1 MKKLVRIIT
10 LSALVATIWLPAVA
24 NNLSL
29 TATTAPAF
37 QDEEAKAKLYN
48 NFLAKY
54 KTDTKGAYELA
65 KEYLQKYPA
74 DSDQTAYLK
83 KWITAY
89 EAKEKEGRKKTVEDL
104 FGQQKYA
111 ESFNAAKVIL
121 AEEPA
126 DVRTLNNAVFAAL
139 YAALVNKNDSFNG
152 EAANYARKA
161 IQIIQSGQP
170 FDKRDDTLGW
180 LHSAIGYFSLKTN
193 PSESINYYI
202 KAAGF
207 EGAVKKDP
215 QTYLFLADA
224 YRTAEYNKVASEIKT
239 RCSTAEQQATPD
251 CKALTDR
258 VNQVVDR
265 MIDAYARAI
274 ALATDAK
281 YAGLKSDAM
290 KDLTP
295 LYKFRHENSEAGLNE
310 LIAGILAKPLPTG
323 AIGTGTGTASS
334 ATPPATSQ
342 SSTTGV
348 TGAATATPTTTPAN
362 TNGTSGTGSEAT
374 KTAPASTTNTNNST
388 GNTNTTGKTP
398 RRR

>member
-1 MKKLVRIIT
+1 MRPMKKLVQILA

-37 QDEEAKAKLYN
+37 QDEEAKAQLYN
-48 NFLAKY
+48 DFLAKY
-54 KTDTKGAYELA
+54 KTDTKAAYELA

-74 DSDQTAYLK
+74 DSDQTTYLK

-111 ESFNAAKVIL
+111 ESFNAAKAIL
-121 AEEPA
+121 ADEPS

-139 YAALVNKNDSFNG
+139 YAALVNKNENFNA

-180 LHSAIGYFSLKTN
+180 LNSAIGYFSLKTN
-193 PSESINYYI
+193 PSESVNYYI

-224 YRTAEYNKVASEIKT
+224 YRASEYTKLASDIKT
-239 RCSTAEQQATPD
+239 RCTTAEQQATPD
-251 CKALTDR
+251 CKALSDR

-274 ALATDAK
+274 ALATDPK
-281 YAGLKSDAM
+281 YATLKADAM

-295 LYKFRHENSEAGLNE
+295 LYKFRHENSDAGLNE
-310 LIAGILAKPLPTG
+310 FIAGILAKPLPTG
-323 AIGTGTGTASS
+323 AIGTGTASTT
-334 ATPPATSQ
+334 TPPATSQ

-348 TGAATATPTTTPAN
+348 TGAATTTPAN
-362 TNGTSGTGSEAT
+362 TNGTTTTNANSGA

-388 GNTNTTGKTP
+388 GNTNTAGKTP

>member
-1 MKKLVRIIT
+1 MKKLIQIIA
-10 LSALVATIWLPAVA
+10 LSVLVATLWLPALA
-24 NNLSL
+24 SNTLSL
-29 TATTAPAF
+29 NKTSASAV
-37 QDEEAKAKLYN
+37 QDEEAKAALYN
-48 NFLAKY
+48 EFLKNY
-54 KTDTKGAYELA
+54 KTDPKAAYATA

-89 EAKEKEGRKKTVEDL
+89 EVKEKEGRKKTVEDL

-111 ESFNAAKVIL
+111 DSFNAAKVIL
-121 AEEPA
+121 AEEPG

-139 YAALVNKNDSFNG
+139 YAALVNKNESFNG

-180 LHSAIGYFSLKTN
+180 LHSAIGYFTLKTN

-224 YRTAEYNKVASEIKT
+224 YRNAEYTKVAGEFKS
-239 RCSTAEQQATPD
+239 RCSTGEQQATPE
-251 CKALTDR
+251 CKALSDR
-258 VNQVVDR
+258 VNAVVDR

-274 ALATDAK
+274 ALATDPKFAQAK
-281 YAGLKSDAM
+281 AAWMSE
-290 KDLTP
+290 LTAF
-295 LYKFRHENSEAGLNE
+295 YKFRHENSEAGLSE

-323 AIGTGTGTASS
+323 AIGTGGTASA

-342 SSTTGV
+342 SNSGTTGTTTGTTSN
-348 TGAATATPTTTPAN
+348 TGATTTPA
-362 TNGTSGTGSEAT
+362 S
-374 KTAPASTTNTNNST
+374 TNNA
-388 GNTNTTGKTP
+388 GKTP